1 MYNYNNEDRSKE
13 EGLNEWWYTDKE
25 TSTPQHHSDRHPH
38 IENRV
43 TQTLQSIWEKFKPL
57 NSTKGNSKYHR

>member
-13 EGLNEWWYTDKE
+13 EGLNDWWYTDKE

-43 TQTLQSIWEKFKPL
+43 TQTLRSIWEKFKPL